1 MDTIKIG
8 RHVDQLRNRRDQVV
22 MTLRHLEKEH
32 TEVERNTDWLDQAAY
47 ESRVRFLDRVT
58 SWYIAE
64 LDQIDK
70 ALARAE
76 SKNYGQC
83 AACHQP
89 VEDQRLDAAPES
101 EFCSACQDTREGLQ
115 SVSPRRHIDLR
126 VRVPASTRIRSFG

>member
-1 MDTIKIG
+1 MEGMVMDTIKIG
-8 RHVDQLRNRRDQVV
+8 RHVDQLRNRREQVV

-47 ESRVRFLDRVT
+47 ESRVHFLDRVV

-76 SKNYGQC
+76 NKNYGLC
-83 AACHQP
+83 GACHQP
-89 VEDQRLDAAPES
+89 IEDQRLDTAPES
-101 EFCSACQDTREGLQ
+101 EFCRACQATREAFQ
-115 SVSPRRHIDLR
+115 RT
-126 VRVPASTRIRSFG
+126 AQAA